1 MAQHLDLEEQEQL
14 DQLKH
19 LWAKYGNAITWLLIL
34 VLGGFAAWNGW
45 QYWQRKTAV
54 AAAALY
60 DELDRAVQAQQPERV
75 QRVWADLQDSAARSA
90 QAAQGGLL
98 AAKALYTA
106 GKPDEARAALRFV
119 VEHAADPATVA
130 VARLRLAGL
139 ELDAKAPEQ
148 ALKWL
153 EAEWPASFKG
163 LVADRR
169 GDALLAKGDH
179 AGARAAYQNAYTAL
193 AQQPDYRRLV
203 EAKLNALGINPAA
216 EPASTTEI
224 QP

>member
-19 LWAKYGNAITWLLIL
+19 FWAKYGNAITWLLVL

-54 AAAALY
+54 EAAALY
-60 DELDRAVQAQQPERV
+60 EELDRAVQASQTERV
-75 QRVWADLQDSAARSA
+75 QRVWADLQGNAGRSA

-98 AAKALYTA
+98 AAKALHDA
-106 GKPDEARAALRFV
+106 GKTDDARAALRFV
-119 VEHAADPATVA
+119 VEQAADPATVA

-139 ELDAKAPEQ
+139 ELQAQDPAQ

-153 EAEWPASFKG
+153 DAKWPAAFAG
-163 LVADRR
+163 LAADRR
-169 GDALLAKGDH
+169 GDALLAQND
-179 AGARAAYQNAYTAL
+179 RAAARTAYQAAYAAL
-193 AQQPDYRRLV
+193 APQQDYRRLV
-203 EAKLNALGINPAA
+203 EAKLNALGVNPAV
-216 EPASTTEI
+216 EPSSAPEVT
-224 QP
+224 P